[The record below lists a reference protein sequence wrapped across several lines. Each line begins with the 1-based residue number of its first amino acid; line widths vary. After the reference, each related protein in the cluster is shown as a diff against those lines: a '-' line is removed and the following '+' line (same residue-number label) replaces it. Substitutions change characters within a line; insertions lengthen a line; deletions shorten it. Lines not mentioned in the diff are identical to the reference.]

1 MSDTTKQQPMIWVM
15 IFGLMLLTGLVA
27 GLALGTL
34 STFFPLSKTVTTSGV
49 GAAIGVVGALLM
61 ARRGAALK
69 QQEK

>member
-1 MSDTTKQQPMIWVM
+1 MSDANKQPMSWFM
-15 IFGLMLLTGLVA
+15 IVGMMLLTGLVA

-34 STFFPLSKTVTTSGV
+34 STFFPLSRTVTTSGV

-69 QQEK
+69 QREK